1 MINISL
7 LVIAA
12 IVFIANYLFTGWYI
26 GFARKNQITDIPTER
41 SSHSKPTPRG
51 GGIGFVFT
59 SIIAIILYALLNGY
73 LISAGLLVFISAA
86 VIIALMGWLDD
97 KFNLSRRVRFF
108 VQAAAAFAVLYFMVN
123 ISIVKVPMLFEI
135 NIGVAGFL
143 LGIIFLSGATNIY
156 NFMDGVDGIASV
168 QLFGVTIGWM
178 ILSWIWHEPLLFS
191 INLILFVAVLAFLR
205 YNWSPAKVFMGDA
218 GSLYLG
224 FFCASMPFIAA
235 YQSEVLNIQ
244 DTIWYGI
251 ILLWPFLFDGTFTL
265 VRRFSN
271 GENIFEAHR
280 SHLYQRLNIIGVSHA
295 NISLLYLSF
304 SAFMT
309 AFVILFAFT
318 NDFYKLTLVI
328 IILFLSLVY
337 VSVISKKELAERNSQ
352 KN

>member
-1 MINISL
+1 LINISL

-12 IVFIANYLFTGWYI
+12 VAFIANYLFTKWYI
-26 GFARKNQITDIPTER
+26 GFARKNKITDIPTDR
-41 SSHSKPTPRG
+41 SSHSSPTPRG

-59 SIIAIILYALLNGY
+59 SIIAIILYALINGY
-73 LISAGLLVFISAA
+73 LISAGLLVFIFTA

-108 VQAAAAFAVLYFMVN
+108 VQAAAAFAVLLFMVN
-123 ISIVKVPMLFEI
+123 LSVVKVPMLFEI

-143 LGIIFLSGATNIY
+143 LGIIFISGATNIY

-178 ILSWIWHEPLLFS
+178 FLSWIWHEPLLFS
-191 INLILFVAVLAFLR
+191 INLILFVTVLAFLK

-224 FFCASMPFIAA
+224 FFCATMPFIAA
-235 YQSEVLNIQ
+235 YQSDVLNIQ

-295 NISLLYLSF
+295 KISLLYLSF
-304 SAFMT
+304 SAFMA
-309 AFVILFAFT
+309 AFVVLFTFS
-318 NDFYKLTLVI
+318 NDFYKLALIVI
-328 IILFLSLVY
+328 FIFLSLVY
-337 VSVISKKELAERNSQ
+337 ASIISKKELAWKNS
-352 KN
+352 